1 MLRGVPRSPL
11 QLRFPSLDLPRL
23 PFAAQPSPVVELGGL
38 LVFDDRAHGTV
49 WGGNKPRKL
58 AWLLADALASG
69 RQTLVTAGGL
79 ATHHG
84 LATALYGAEHGL
96 ATTLLLVDQPLDDH
110 ARETYAR
117 IRASGA
123 RLVHAH
129 GPRRALLLAPWVL
142 ATARRPY
149 LIPVGGS
156 SPLGVLGAVEAG
168 LEMADALAG
177 REVSRVV
184 VAYGSGGSAAG
195 AALGLRLAGLE
206 VPVTAV
212 LVNDQTRTGVR
223 RLAALADKAL
233 GLLRAHG
240 ADVGDVQ
247 VDPGWW
253 ELRTEWLGA
262 GYGHRTAAGDAAMER
277 LPGLEPVYTAK
288 AAAAALTLPGPVL
301 LWHTQS
307 GIG

>member
-1 MLRGVPRSPL
+1 M
-11 QLRFPSLDLPRL
+11 
-23 PFAAQPSPVVELGGL
+23 
-38 LVFDDRAHGTV
+38 LVFDDRAHGSV

-58 AWLLADALASG
+58 AWLLAEAQAKG
-69 RQTLVTAGGL
+69 RRTLVTAGGL

-84 LATALYGAEHGL
+84 LATALYGAEHDF

-110 ARETYAR
+110 AREIYR
-117 IRASGA
+117 RLQASGA
-123 RLVHAH
+123 RLVHART
-129 GPRRALLLAPWVL
+129 PARAKLMAPWLLATSHKPF
-142 ATARRPY
+142 

-156 SPLGVLGAVEAG
+156 SARGVLGAVEAG
-168 LEMADALAG
+168 LEMADGLAG

-195 AALGLRLAGLE
+195 VALGLRLAGVA

-212 LVNDQTRTGVR
+212 LVNDQTRTGID
-223 RLAALADKAL
+223 RLEALARKAL
-233 GLLRAHG
+233 ALLRAHG
-240 ADVGDVQ
+240 AEVPALSPSAD
-247 VDPGWW
+247 WW

-262 GYGHRTAAGDAAMER
+262 GYGHRTADGDAAMTV

-288 AAAAALTLPGPVL
+288 AAAAALSLPGPVL
-301 LWHTQS
+301 FWHTQS

>member
-1 MLRGVPRSPL
+1 MTSPL
-11 QLRFPSLDLPRL
+11 QSRFPGLARPRL
-23 PFAAQPSPVVELGGL
+23 GFAAEASPVVDMAGL

-58 AWLLADALASG
+58 AWLLADAQAKG
-69 RQTLVTAGGL
+69 KRTLVTAGGM

-84 LATALYGAEHGL
+84 LATALYGAEHGF
-96 ATTLLLVDQPLDDH
+96 ATTLLLVDQPMDEH

-117 IRASGA
+117 LRASGA
-123 RLVHAH
+123 KLVHAH
-129 GPRRALLLAPWVL
+129 TPARARMLAPWVL
-142 ATARRPY
+142 ATARKPY

-168 LEMADALAG
+168 LEMAAGLAG
-177 REVSRVV
+177 RPVNRVV

-195 AALGLRLAGLE
+195 AALGLRLGGVE

-212 LVNDQTRTGVR
+212 LVNDQTATGVD
-223 RLAALADKAL
+223 RLLALATKAL
-233 GLLRAHG
+233 KLLPPGTGLRPKADWWDLRA
-240 ADVGDVQ
+240 
-247 VDPGWW
+247 
-253 ELRTEWLGA
+253 EWLGD
-262 GYGHRTAAGDAAMER
+262 GYGHRTAAGDAAMSR

-288 AAAAALTLPGPVL
+288 AAAAALSMSGPVL

>member
-1 MLRGVPRSPL
+1 VLSPL
-11 QLRFPSLDLPRL
+11 QRRFPELVLPRL
-23 PFAAQPSPVVELGGL
+23 DVAAGTSPVVEMADL

-58 AWLLADALASG
+58 AWLLADALAKG

-84 LATALYGAEHGL
+84 LATALYGSEHGFR
-96 ATTLLLVDQPLDDH
+96 TTLLLVDQPMDDH

-117 IRASGA
+117 LRASGA

-129 GPRRALLLAPWVL
+129 TPTRAKLLAPWVL
-142 ATARRPY
+142 ATSPKPY

-168 LEMADALAG
+168 LEMAEGLAG
-177 REVSRVV
+177 RVVSRVV

-195 AALGLRLAGLE
+195 VAIGLRLGGVE

-212 LVNDQTRTGVR
+212 LVNDQTATGVH
-223 RLAALADKAL
+223 RLQALASKAL
-233 GLLRAHG
+233 DVLRPH
-240 ADVGDVQ
+240 VGDLRPTP
-247 VDPGWW
+247 DWW
-253 ELRTEWLGA
+253 DVRTEWLGD
-262 GYGHRTAAGDAAMER
+262 GYGHRTAAGDAAMQR

-288 AAAAALTLPGPVL
+288 AAAAALSMARSTPEPVL
-301 LWHTQS
+301 FWHTQS